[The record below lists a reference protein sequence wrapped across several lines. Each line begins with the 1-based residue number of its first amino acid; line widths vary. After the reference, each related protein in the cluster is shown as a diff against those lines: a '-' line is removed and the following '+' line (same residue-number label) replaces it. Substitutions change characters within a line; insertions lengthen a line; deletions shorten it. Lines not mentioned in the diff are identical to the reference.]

1 MRQRTLL
8 PIAIIFLGFLQ
19 LTVSGSNVINVDGDR
34 FQMNGKPYD
43 MWGIRV
49 ASASQSQEL
58 TDELIANLD
67 DYKSYGVNTV
77 AVFIQGSSG
86 GFSDPFSTDG
96 KSIDAGHLTRIRQII
111 EACDDRRMVAIIGIF
126 YQRTM
131 ANYNKA
137 RRLASANAVVEAV
150 RTTTRALKLH
160 GNIILNIA
168 NEQNSAK
175 YDQMRGGASRIYD
188 FRDLQ
193 KIIDLCRVVRSE
205 DANRLIGGG
214 GYHDENNIV
223 IGRSADVDI
232 LLFDSLGPDKDHQSG
247 WHYDLYLANGVRGK
261 PMVNVEMFGG
271 WTARFVDSNGEGGY
285 YPQSGK
291 LAHCKEVDDA
301 AIRPGLSVFFHSN
314 AWCQGP
320 SAGQPVRY
328 DLAGD
333 GTSTSP
339 GIRWY
344 FEHVR
349 RSIENDKPEIIGVG
363 SSQSP
368 RFVRRSFPVSLS
380 QMTVRTFIRWS
391 PWQSVQTI
399 LAGSLWPRS
408 RFFHRA
414 TTFSGGTSSSS
425 WQPSHVASGFFAFC
439 SIQRAMI
446 FLAEMSWAS

>member
-1 MRQRTLL
+1 MQQRTVL
-8 PIAIIFLGFLQ
+8 PIAIILLGFL
-19 LTVSGSNVINVDGDR
+19 LSTVSAANVINVDGDR
-34 FQMNGKPYD
+34 FQVNGKPYD

-67 DYKSYGVNTV
+67 DYKSHGVNTV
-77 AVFIQGSSG
+77 AVFVQGSSG

-131 ANYNKA
+131 ANHNNA

-150 RTTTRALKLH
+150 RTITRALRDYD
-160 GNIILNIA
+160 NIIINIA

-175 YDQMRGGASRIYD
+175 YDQMRGGASGIYD
-188 FRDLQ
+188 FRDPQ

-205 DANRLIGGG
+205 DADRLVGGG
-214 GYHDENNIV
+214 GYHDENNVV
-223 IGRSADVDI
+223 IGRSADVDV

-247 WHYDLYLANGVRGK
+247 WHYDHYLANGVRVK

-271 WTARFVDSNGEGGY
+271 WTARFVDSNGEGGH

-291 LAHCKEVDDA
+291 LTHYKEVDDA
-301 AIRPGLSVFFHSN
+301 AMRPGLSVFFHSN

-320 SAGQPVRY
+320 STGQPVRY

-349 RSIENDKPEIIGVG
+349 RSIENDKPAPAKIVIG
-363 SSQSP
+363 
-368 RFVRRSFPVSLS
+368 RIFPNGTVQGLS
-380 QMTVRTFIRWS
+380 ER
-391 PWQSVQTI
+391 
-399 LAGSLWPRS
+399 
-408 RFFHRA
+408 
-414 TTFSGGTSSSS
+414 
-425 WQPSHVASGFFAFC
+425 SGF
-439 SIQRAMI
+439 
-446 FLAEMSWAS
+446 